1 MSTCTRDPNSVSASD
16 EDEDDEDEEL
26 EDWDDDLLGMQLF
39 FKSLGTDLSEETS
52 IRRAPSILQCDRHI
66 LHDIISVRSM

>member
-39 FKSLGTDLSEETS
+39 F
-52 IRRAPSILQCDRHI
+52 
-66 LHDIISVRSM
+66 